1 MPEPL
6 IIGVALF
13 LAMCVPVWL
22 ASAGNPRPK
31 RRRRHGRDYAA
42 MAEIEENDIGQMIEG
57 INERR
62 RRNGRAEIGDAL
74 AAELLRD
81 PRRRRERH

>member
-1 MPEPL
+1 MDPL
-6 IIGVALF
+6 ILAAAFF
-13 LAMCVPVWL
+13 LALCVPVWL
-22 ASAGNPRPK
+22 ASTGASPRAQ
-31 RRRRHGRDYAA
+31 RRRHGRDYGA

-62 RRNGRAEIGDAL
+62 RRNGRAEIGDEL

-81 PRRRRERH
+81 PRRRREPR

>member
-1 MPEPL
+1 MLHPL
-6 IIGVALF
+6 VATVLLF
-13 LAMCVPVWL
+13 GAMLVPVLL
-22 ASAGNPRPK
+22 ASGGHPRPP
-31 RRRRHGRDYAA
+31 RRRHGRDYGA

-62 RRNGRAEIGDAL
+62 RRNGRAEIGDEL

-81 PRRRRERH
+81 PHRRRAG

>member
-31 RRRRHGRDYAA
+31 RRRRHGRDYGA
-42 MAEIEENDIGQMIEG
+42 MAEVEENDIAQMIEG

-62 RRNGRAEIGDAL
+62 RRNGRAEIGDEL

-81 PRRRRERH
+81 PRRRREQL